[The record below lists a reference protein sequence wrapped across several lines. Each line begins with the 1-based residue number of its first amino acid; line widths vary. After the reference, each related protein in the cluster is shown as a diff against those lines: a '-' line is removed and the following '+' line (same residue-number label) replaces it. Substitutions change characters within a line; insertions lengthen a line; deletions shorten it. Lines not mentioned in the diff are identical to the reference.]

1 MNEMFPGNFR
11 KSEKYIN
18 VSLNIILWNTH
29 TRAKQRTKCCGN
41 AQGNENNT
49 FADPRIISGV
59 LKRTNERTGLSK
71 KSKKKEKIII
81 QKKEKIIINRKL
93 DRKFSSKNGGA
104 SEGRLIRGREMTN
117 LRPVIDGPCV
127 ALLT

>member
-11 KSEKYIN
+11 KSGKYIN

-59 LKRTNERTGLSK
+59 LKRTNGAIEK
-71 KSKKKEKIII
+71 K
-81 QKKEKIIINRKL
+81 
-93 DRKFSSKNGGA
+93 
-104 SEGRLIRGREMTN
+104 
-117 LRPVIDGPCV
+117 
-127 ALLT
+127 